1 MVAAV
6 AVCAAIAL
14 PVFYY
19 HGTGFSLANDLPAAY
34 SLEPIG
40 VAILSLCAGI
50 MMMVKVRVS
59 GWWWLAAGVLLAFG
73 VQTILLFWGYQFG
86 NSPPQTAGSAGLV
99 GMAGGLMLVAAGVLG
114 AVGTAAGKAA
124 PYDPAGSQGT
134 GDSPTIT

>member
-59 GWWWLAAGVLLAFG
+59 GWWWLAAGSV
-73 VQTILLFWGYQFG
+73 
-86 NSPPQTAGSAGLV
+86 GLV

-114 AVGTAAGKAA
+114 AVGSAAGKAA
-124 PYDPAGSQGT
+124 PDDPAGSQGT
-134 GDSPTIT
+134 GDSPTVT